1 MKKKAFL
8 YQKLYDDIRQ
18 KIEHGEYKSGQLLPP
33 ERELGEAYGVER
45 TTVRRALQMLTDD
58 QLVSKL
64 PGKGTVISAEGTLP
78 HEDIKYDGGD
88 NSGSPMRTIG
98 FFIPQNKKIANKIM
112 FPTYTSLLFLTQQ
125 ECSERN
131 MRLIYSALDEQK
143 ELDEYLGAMHF
154 DGIIFVSTVP
164 EHHLL
169 RARELGIP
177 VVLLNNHNPLITSIC
192 TDNFEGGSNVARYLA
207 NLGHTNILLI
217 AGNTSSLNCRERVQG
232 FIDEMHEMG
241 LSVDQRVYGGS
252 SWSFESGYH
261 ETKRALDELK
271 SPPTAIFTCG
281 DRLAVGALK
290 ALAEHGL
297 EVPGD
302 VSVVGYDNS
311 EQAMYANPKL
321 TSVDTNLKTLAIVS
335 IRFLL
340 DIAANPPLAN
350 VPLKIMVPPTLVEHN
365 STRAII

>member
-8 YQKLYDDIRQ
+8 YQKLYDDIRH
-18 KIEHGEYKSGQLLPP
+18 KIENGEYKSGQLLPP
-33 ERELGEAYGVER
+33 ERELGETYGVER
-45 TTVRRALQMLTDD
+45 TTVRRALQMLSDD
-58 QLVSKL
+58 HLVSKL
-64 PGKGTVISAEGTLP
+64 PGKGTVISAEGTILP
-78 HEDIKYDGGD
+78 EAPECGT
-88 NSGSPMRTIG
+88 GSPNNRMRTIG

-125 ECSERN
+125 ECSNRN

-143 ELDEYLGAMHF
+143 ELDEYLGAIHF
-154 DGIIFVSTVP
+154 DGIIFVSTVSK
-164 EHHLL
+164 HHLL

-177 VVLLNNHNPLITSIC
+177 AVLLNNHSPLITSIC
-192 TDNFEGGSNVARYLA
+192 TDNFEGGSGVARYLTE
-207 NLGHTNILLI
+207 LGHTDILLI
-217 AGNTSSLNCRERVQG
+217 AGNRSSLNCRERVQG
-232 FIDEMHEMG
+232 FVDEMHEMG
-241 LSVDQRVYGGS
+241 LSVDQRIYGGS
-252 SWSFESGYH
+252 SWSFESGYY
-261 ETKRALDELK
+261 ETKKALDELA

-297 EVPGD
+297 EVPRD

-311 EQAMYANPKL
+311 EQASYANPKL
-321 TSVDTNLKTLAIVS
+321 TSVDTNLKTLAVVA

-340 DIAANPPLAN
+340 DIAVNPSLAN
-350 VPLKIMVPPTLVEHN
+350 VPLKIMVPPTLVEHS